1 MTDQQYLTPEG
12 KVALEKE
19 LQELKDVRRPDIAKK
34 IQEAVAEG
42 DLKENADYHDA
53 REKLG
58 FIEGRIQEIEQTLR
72 HAIVVEKRDTDR
84 IQVGSTVTLR
94 EDGEDVDEVFTVVG
108 AREANPSEGKI
119 SNESPLGQALLGKRK
134 NEKAVI
140 TTPDGSTITFK
151 IRKVE

>member
-19 LQELKDVRRPDIAKK
+19 IQELRDVRRPDIAKK
-34 IQEAVAEG
+34 MQEAVAEG

-58 FIEGRIQEIEQTLR
+58 FIDGRIQEIEQTLR
-72 HAIVVEKRDTDR
+72 NAIVVEKRDTDR
-84 IQVGSTVTLR
+84 IQVGSTVTLL
-94 EDGEDVDEVFTVVG
+94 EDGEDQTEVFTIVG
-108 AREANPSEGKI
+108 AREAKPTEGKI

-134 NEKAVI
+134 GDKAVI
-140 TTPDGSTITFK
+140 TTPEGSTITFK